1 MGQWGLNLDS
11 NLSLHNSSE
20 PIQFETED
28 GLDELNSS
36 GMEQQPSANIK
47 GSLIK
52 LSDRAALITVTDPF
66 FNSALLRKIDIWE
79 MILSLS
85 PGATPLILRGKILR
99 SDSFSESYIFKFVAP
114 SEFDTKQI
122 FEEIKKH
129 SPVRGFIS

>member
-1 MGQWGLNLDS
+1 
-11 NLSLHNSSE
+11 
-20 PIQFETED
+20 
-28 GLDELNSS
+28 
-36 GMEQQPSANIK
+36 MEQQPSTNIK

-52 LSDRAALITVTDPF
+52 LSDRAALLTVRDPF

-79 MILSLS
+79 MILSIS
-85 PGATPLILRGKILR
+85 PGSPPLILRGKILR

-114 SEFDTKQI
+114 SESDTKQI